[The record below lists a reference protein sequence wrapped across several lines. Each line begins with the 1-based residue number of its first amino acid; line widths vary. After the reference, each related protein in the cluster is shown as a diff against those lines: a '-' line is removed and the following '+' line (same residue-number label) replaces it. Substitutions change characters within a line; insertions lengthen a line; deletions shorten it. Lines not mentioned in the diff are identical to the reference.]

1 MDRDSQAVPV
11 VSAHR
16 CHDMAHITVDEA
28 LASENALLRVAEPD
42 ATILEKI
49 QQRFDLDELHLKD
62 ILNAKHPAHFSKIGG
77 AIHLIL
83 RFPVK
88 SAGDEDESFELTSV
102 SVLFDERMCAL
113 IWPGHRLHRFR
124 DDQLLSDEVEE
135 SVCIM
140 IHALVDHL
148 LRRVYALRMN
158 MDEIEDECLDD
169 VEHADMGKLLSMRK
183 ELVSMERVALAN
195 SVALEKLQGE
205 KPFAGNVRLLDAL
218 EHMRRAYAL
227 AESKAD
233 HALGVMQAVQS
244 LLGQK
249 LNEVMRFLA
258 VVTFILSPMAVIT
271 GLFGM
276 NFTHMEVLSNPW
288 GFAMTLWGL
297 ASLGVALAVVFRL
310 KRWW

>member
-1 MDRDSQAVPV
+1 MGSFETKVQDSSA

-16 CHDMAHITVDEA
+16 CVDMAHIPVDEA
-28 LASENALLRVAEPD
+28 LQSENTLLRVADPNEEM
-42 ATILEKI
+42 LEKL

-62 ILNAKHPAHFSKIGG
+62 ILNSKHPAHLSHIDGT
-77 AIHLIL
+77 IHLIL
-83 RFPVK
+83 RFPVHI
-88 SAGDEDESFELTSV
+88 EDDSFEMTSV
-102 SVLFDERMCAL
+102 SLLFDERMCAL
-113 IWPGHRLHRFR
+113 VWPGHRLHRFR
-124 DDQLLSDEVEE
+124 DEQLLSD
-135 SVCIM
+135 SVDECASRI
-140 IHALVDHL
+140 IHTLVDHL
-148 LRRVYALRMN
+148 LRRVYAVRSE
-158 MDEIEDECLDD
+158 MDDIEDECLDD
-169 VEHADMGKLLSMRK
+169 VEHADMSTLLMMRK
-183 ELVSMERVALAN
+183 ELVSLERVALAN
-195 SVALEKLQGE
+195 GIALEKLLAQQI
-205 KPFAGNVRLLDAL
+205 FADNVRLLDAL
-218 EHMRRAYAL
+218 EHMRRAYSL

-271 GLFGM
+271 GVFGM

>member
-1 MDRDSQAVPV
+1 MGRKKEEISA

-16 CHDMAHITVDEA
+16 CQDMARLPVDEA
-28 LASENALLRVAEPD
+28 LKSSNILLRVADPD
-42 ATILEKI
+42 EAVMRKV
-49 QQRFDLDELHLKD
+49 QQRFNLDELHLKD
-62 ILNAKHPAHFSKIGG
+62 ILNTMHPAHFSRIDGT
-77 AIHLIL
+77 AHLIL

-88 SAGDEDESFELTSV
+88 AEKDEELPYEMSSV
-102 SVLFDERMCAL
+102 SLLFDERMCAL

-124 DDQLLSDEVEE
+124 EDQLLADTVEQC
-135 SVCIM
+135 VCIM

-148 LRRVYALRMN
+148 LRRVYSVRSE
-158 MDEIEDECLDD
+158 MDDIEDECLDD
-169 VEHADMGKLLSMRK
+169 VEHADMARLLLMRK
-183 ELVSMERVALAN
+183 ELVALERVALAN
-195 SVALEKLQGE
+195 SVALEKLLAI
-205 KPFAGNVRLLDAL
+205 PSFTDNVRLLDAM

-244 LLGQK
+244 LLGQN
-249 LNEVMRFLA
+249 LNEIMRFLA
-258 VVTFILSPMAVIT
+258 VITFILSPMAVIT

-288 GFAMTLWGL
+288 GFALTLWGL
-297 ASLGVALAVVFRL
+297 ATLGVGLAIFFRI